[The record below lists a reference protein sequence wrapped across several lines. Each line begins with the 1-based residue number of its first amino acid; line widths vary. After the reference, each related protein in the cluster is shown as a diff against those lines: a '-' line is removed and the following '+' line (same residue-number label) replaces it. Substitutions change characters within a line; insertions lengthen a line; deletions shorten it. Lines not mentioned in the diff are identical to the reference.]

1 MPVPAEKAKQPHQ
14 PKTLPHA
21 ISRAAKAGAVELG
34 AGDKLGTALGVYGSA
49 MEKVSFKRDGTGS
62 KRGTES

>member
-49 MEKVSFKRDGTGS
+49 MEKVIFNRAG
-62 KRGTES
+62 RGAICGMES